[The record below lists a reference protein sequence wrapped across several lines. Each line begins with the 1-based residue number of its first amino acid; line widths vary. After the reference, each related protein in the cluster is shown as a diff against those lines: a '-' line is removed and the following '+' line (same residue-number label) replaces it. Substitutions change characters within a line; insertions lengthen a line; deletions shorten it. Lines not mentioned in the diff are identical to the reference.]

1 MMPRM
6 VRLLGDSC
14 GISAVEFALIGPL
27 LVFVALALVDAVNFA
42 VAVTSMQRAERAG
55 IQYFMNGG
63 TSINAANGIVA
74 TAWKNR
80 PSNYTVNA
88 HNVCKCGDAPQLCGL
103 TLCASGASYSST
115 MVITAN
121 GTVTGI
127 LTSFN
132 ESKSESVRVQ

>member
-6 VRLLGDSC
+6 VRILRDRR

-27 LVFVALALVDAVNFA
+27 LVFVTLALLDAVNFA

-63 TSINAANGIVA
+63 TSTVAANGIVA
-74 TAWKNR
+74 AAWKN
-80 PSNYTVNA
+80 PPANYAVSA
-88 HNVCKCGDAPQLCGL
+88 RDVCKCGDAVQTCGV
-103 TLCASGASYSST
+103 TNCASGAAYSST

-127 LTSFN
+127 LTSLN
-132 ESKSESVRVQ
+132 ENKSESVRVQ